1 MNEWTILEYLLQTR
15 DLLLPLQR
23 ESVLT
28 EQEGLAGADAMLT
41 ACLRDEPLERFLF
54 LVEVKSKS
62 TPQVV
67 QSAIQQIKIC
77 SKKKNDPEMHP
88 MIVVPYLS
96 EERLKELEEAQV
108 SGLDL
113 CGNGIVTIPRRM
125 LIYRTGHKNRYPESR
140 ALSNP
145 YRGRSS
151 MVARAFLMQSEYET
165 LGELYEAIQT
175 SGTNLSLSQVSKA
188 VKALEDELI
197 VSSTGRKIRL
207 KDSLRLVDQLG
218 SEWRPPRAA
227 KMGLRLP
234 QPLLALP
241 RLSQSE
247 GLKWSITGE
256 SSVTKYTPFGQ
267 GRPLQVAVTN
277 ISKAWKILDGS
288 PEDIRSFADV
298 ELIETSEAGFYF
310 QNDTDSDGLIWASKI
325 QTWIE
330 LRNGDAR
337 QQDAARDIRAQ
348 ILKGIS

>member
-1 MNEWTILEYLLQTR
+1 MEYLLQNR

-23 ESVLT
+23 ESLLT
-28 EQEGLAGADAMLT
+28 DQEELAGADAMLT
-41 ACLRDEPLERFLF
+41 ACLRGDPLERFLF

-67 QSAIQQIKIC
+67 QSAIQQIKFC
-77 SKKKNDPEMHP
+77 TKKKNDPEMHP

-197 VSSTGRKIRL
+197 VSS
-207 KDSLRLVDQLG
+207 
-218 SEWRPPRAA
+218 
-227 KMGLRLP
+227 
-234 QPLLALP
+234 
-241 RLSQSE
+241 
-247 GLKWSITGE
+247 
-256 SSVTKYTPFGQ
+256 
-267 GRPLQVAVTN
+267 
-277 ISKAWKILDGS
+277 
-288 PEDIRSFADV
+288 
-298 ELIETSEAGFYF
+298 
-310 QNDTDSDGLIWASKI
+310 
-325 QTWIE
+325 
-330 LRNGDAR
+330 
-337 QQDAARDIRAQ
+337 
-348 ILKGIS
+348 